1 MKVLVTCPPML
12 RNLDEFRPRFE
23 RRAIEVEAP
32 RVVQALTEPDLM
44 RLVPR
49 CDGWIIGDDPAT
61 QAVFAA
67 GKAGRLKAAV
77 KWGVGIDNVDLE
89 AARALGIPITNTP
102 SLFGKE
108 VADLAMA
115 YVTALARQ
123 FVAID
128 RGVRA
133 GDWPKPS
140 GISLEGRTVALVGYG
155 DIGRNTARRLLAAEM
170 RVVAYDPVLVAGKR
184 PPAIDVAVWPERVEE
199 ADFVVLTCALTRET
213 RHILNATSLSR
224 MRPGVRIVNV
234 ARGALIDE
242 PALLTALESGHVSGA
257 ALDVFEEEPL
267 AADSPMRRF
276 DQCVLGSHNGSN
288 TVDAVRRASERAIEL
303 LFGFLGVS

>member
-115 YVTALARQ
+115 YVAALARQ

>member
-115 YVTALARQ
+115 YVAALARQ

-242 PALLTALESGHVSGA
+242 PALLGALESGHVSGA